1 MGNLPSR
8 AGLRGW
14 SGQQAF
20 LTRPAAPRAL
30 GTACWLC
37 LLQCPEGRPSSGV
50 PARGWAWVGLC
61 PLQLGHLQEAAWPLP
76 SHPFRRAA
84 TSHAEG
90 GAALIAAG
98 GGEPEALFSPQW
110 ERWLPGG
117 PLPSTHDTKGFPER
131 LHFLFPA
138 YSKPSRGATWEKRGR
153 QRAPNAGGAAGPGGS
168 TPHPAWTPFL
178 LCSCCLF
185 STEGQLL
192 LGVGVCLPQTW
203 LDLFRGP
210 LSLCSP
216 GCRSPPP

>member
-110 ERWLPGG
+110 DLYCLYHSTLCGWPQRMKPHFPLLPTQHQHMLSLYS
-117 PLPSTHDTKGFPER
+117 LPSK
-131 LHFLFPA
+131 
-138 YSKPSRGATWEKRGR
+138 
-153 QRAPNAGGAAGPGGS
+153 AA
-168 TPHPAWTPFL
+168 
-178 LCSCCLF
+178 
-185 STEGQLL
+185 
-192 LGVGVCLPQTW
+192 LGKQSDELV
-203 LDLFRGP
+203 
-210 LSLCSP
+210 
-216 GCRSPPP
+216 